1 MAAMARKA
9 GLLQRLLGDQARA
22 SEPDAHVWLS
32 ASAGTGKTHVLTA
45 RVFRLL
51 LQGVRPENILCLTFT
66 KAGAAEMADRIH
78 DRLATWVQMDEGD
91 LFKDLEALNEE
102 SGPDARDRARRLF
115 AEVLESTG
123 GGLRIQTIHGF
134 CQQLLT
140 AFPLEADLPP
150 GFRPLDQ
157 REQGTL
163 ARQTLADLVVRAQQE
178 GNDALIEALQ
188 AISLRLGEGGAEQF
202 LLRCAARLPALDQLP
217 EDIGFWLYRQLDLPE
232 GDIDAHIAEQCDDA
246 VFDMRALAW
255 VAQANADWGT
265 GRALERCDRIAR
277 WRGLGAAA
285 RGEALADLHSAWAKA
300 DGTVISAKG
309 WVPPIDGYAEASG

>member
-1 MAAMARKA
+1 MAATMARKTSALQPLA
-9 GLLQRLLGDQARA
+9 GAQARA
-22 SEPDAHVWLS
+22 ASPDAHVWLS

-78 DRLATWVQMDEGD
+78 DRLAAWVQMEEGE
-91 LFKDLEALNEE
+91 LFEDLEALHED
-102 SGPDARDRARRLF
+102 SGPEARDRARRLF

-157 REQGTL
+157 REQAAL
-163 ARQTLADLVVRAQQE
+163 ARQTLADLAVRAQ
-178 GNDALIEALQ
+178 DLATIA
-188 AISLRLGEGGAEQF
+188 SWK
-202 LLRCAARLPALDQLP
+202 RCR
-217 EDIGFWLYRQLDLPE
+217 R
-232 GDIDAHIAEQCDDA
+232 
-246 VFDMRALAW
+246 
-255 VAQANADWGT
+255 
-265 GRALERCDRIAR
+265 
-277 WRGLGAAA
+277 
-285 RGEALADLHSAWAKA
+285 SAFVWAKA
-300 DGTVISAKG
+300 APSSSCYAA
-309 WVPPIDGYAEASG
+309 PPIFPLWSSCLKTLPHGSTANSICLMVTSWRILPASARMRSSTCGPWPGSRRPMRIGAPVAPWNAATA

>member
-1 MAAMARKA
+1 MAAMGRKA
-9 GLLQRLLGDQARA
+9 SPLQKLLGDQARA
-22 SEPDAHVWLS
+22 SQPDAHVWLS

-78 DRLATWVQMDEGD
+78 DRLAAWVQMDEPD
-91 LFKDLEALNEE
+91 LFQDLEALGED
-102 SGPDARDRARRLF
+102 SGPEARARARRLF

-163 ARQTLADLVVRAQQE
+163 ARQALADVVVLAQEQ
-178 GNDALIEALQ
+178 GDDALIGALQ

-202 LLRCAARLPALDQLP
+202 LLRCASHLDELELLPDNIVDWLYPELGLP
-217 EDIGFWLYRQLDLPE
+217 KGDIGE
-232 GDIDAHIAEQCDDA
+232 HIARECEDA
-246 VFDMRALAW
+246 QFDMRTLTW
-255 VAQANADWGT
+255 IAQANA
-265 GRALERCDRIAR
+265 
-277 WRGLGAAA
+277 
-285 RGEALADLHSAWAKA
+285 
-300 DGTVISAKG
+300 
-309 WVPPIDGYAEASG
+309 